1 MHNLV
6 KTFLTSITYDSL
18 SRKIKNPCLVINKNF
33 LKEDFTMKSKQ
44 IIIMLLSFIILFSI
58 SCKNND
64 KTGSG
69 DDYSVPKATGDPA
82 TDLTDGNYTGTL
94 NRTAQVGSPTE
105 DQPTINGFYLNIAS
119 NKAESGQ
126 LGALVN
132 AQVLKSGSEYSAYGE
147 SNEEGLSVKEYI
159 KFTVSGNNITITY
172 IVAASANGQNYKLTY
187 EGTLSKSA
195 S

>member
-1 MHNLV
+1 
-6 KTFLTSITYDSL
+6 
-18 SRKIKNPCLVINKNF
+18 
-33 LKEDFTMKSKQ
+33 
-44 IIIMLLSFIILFSI
+44 MLLSFIILFSI

-69 DDYSVPKATGDPA
+69 DDYSVPTATGDPA

-94 NRTAQVGSPTE
+94 KRTAQVGSPTE
-105 DQPTINGFYLNIAS
+105 DQPTLDGFYLNITG

-132 AQVLKSGSEYSAYGE
+132 AQILKSGSEYSAYGE
-147 SNEEGLSVKEYI
+147 SNEEGLITKEYI
-159 KFTVSGNNITITY
+159 KFTVSGNDITITY
-172 IVAASANGQNYKLTY
+172 IAAASANGQNYKLTY
-187 EGTLSKSA
+187 EGTLTKSA

>member
-1 MHNLV
+1 
-6 KTFLTSITYDSL
+6 
-18 SRKIKNPCLVINKNF
+18 
-33 LKEDFTMKSKQ
+33 MKSKQ
-44 IIIMLLSFIILFSI
+44 IIMLLSFIILFAI

-69 DDYSVPKATGDPA
+69 DDYSVPTATGDPA

-94 NRTAQVGSPTE
+94 NRTAQAGSPTE

-132 AQVLKSGSEYSAYGE
+132 AQVLKSGS
-147 SNEEGLSVKEYI
+147 
-159 KFTVSGNNITITY
+159 GNIQLMAKAMRK
-172 IVAASANGQNYKLTY
+172 V
-187 EGTLSKSA
+187 
-195 S
+195 